1 MKVDN
6 ETIAIS
12 AILLAL
18 LLYWANR
25 KVKTDEE
32 VKRDDDHRK
41 LAIILKNIETLERA
55 YDNLPGI
62 KNRSDDQPLEGWIQE
77 RLSHM
82 ATDLNNIST
91 ELELLPREI
100 VDDSIRERVN
110 ILMNSVRA
118 HLSAADN
125 AKADQEAH
133 SSLTVTQ
140 NKVKITNNVLVHNEF
155 DQRAQSATTVMLDA
169 RSVTVQQMLDARSFN
184 FNQTNVEQRTLNL
197 RNPFRTRSTSTSAG
211 RDVAGVYAHLG
222 GVSTIGSSTPSSLTR
237 LSGDLRSNT
246 DVLLIGPNPSHG
258 EAAMSLATEASGG
271 SALSSNLSSASHG
284 GRDVAGVYAPKDQ
297 FISGRS
303 AGRGYG
309 SRSSGGF
316 GSEGHLSGSLSTQ
329 ALVPSCD
336 FLSTA
341 KSSNSS
347 VCDRRTMNE
356 SVGGAEAR
364 QVIKGVT
371 VKVAALIN
379 VYGSQAKSKTKT
391 PISSNFKVAPPK
403 QSNNFDK
410 IPGVVVETPVAPAIA
425 ATVLDTMSEGEDSLF
440 EEGGGVSMKA
450 VERAQELLKLSAG
463 GARTQRSLEITQQI
477 QALSDATEFKAHNV
491 MVIET
496 MIHDA
501 EIQLANSGTQ
511 QEKETFTSNKVN
523 WVSALNK
530 HKRLYGRR
538 DKPFAAKKQA
548 KAQKSGKRLHKD
560 IDTRGLS
567 TTGREEKGLE
577 GQRARRNELMR
588 KRREK
593 SEAVDKAKA
602 ALTPGSTQA
611 FADPELGTQR
621 TLPSVGSDQ
630 IQKSRL

>member
-12 AILLAL
+12 AIVLAL

-77 RLSHM
+77 RLNHM

-125 AKADQEAH
+125 AKADEQAH
-133 SSLTVTQ
+133 ASLTVTQ

-169 RSVTVQQMLDARSFN
+169 RAVTVQQMLDARSFN

-197 RNPFRTRSTSTSAG
+197 RNPFRTPSTSAG

-246 DVLLIGPNPSHG
+246 DVLLLGANPSYNEG
-258 EAAMSLATEASGG
+258 TMSLATEASGG

-316 GSEGHLSGSLSTQ
+316 GTEGGHLSGSLSTR

-347 VCDRRTMNE
+347 VCDQRTMNE

-364 QVIKGVT
+364 KVIKGVT
-371 VKVAALIN
+371 ANVKALIN

-410 IPGVVVETPVAPAIA
+410 IPGVVVETPLAPAIA

-477 QALSDATEFKAHNV
+477 QALIDATEFKGPNV

-567 TTGREEKGLE
+567 VTGREEKGLE

-593 SEAVDKAKA
+593 SEALTKAKA

>member
-1 MKVDN
+1 MGS
-6 ETIAIS
+6 EMCI
-12 AILLAL
+12 
-18 LLYWANR
+18 
-25 KVKTDEE
+25 
-32 VKRDDDHRK
+32 RD
-41 LAIILKNIETLERA
+41 
-55 YDNLPGI
+55 
-62 KNRSDDQPLEGWIQE
+62 S
-77 RLSHM
+77 
-82 ATDLNNIST
+82 
-91 ELELLPREI
+91 
-100 VDDSIRERVN
+100 
-110 ILMNSVRA
+110 
-118 HLSAADN
+118 
-125 AKADQEAH
+125 
-133 SSLTVTQ
+133 
-140 NKVKITNNVLVHNEF
+140 
-155 DQRAQSATTVMLDA
+155 
-169 RSVTVQQMLDARSFN
+169 
-184 FNQTNVEQRTLNL
+184 
-197 RNPFRTRSTSTSAG
+197 
-211 RDVAGVYAHLG
+211 
-222 GVSTIGSSTPSSLTR
+222 
-237 LSGDLRSNT
+237 
-246 DVLLIGPNPSHG
+246 
-258 EAAMSLATEASGG
+258 
-271 SALSSNLSSASHG
+271 
-284 GRDVAGVYAPKDQ
+284 Q

-309 SRSSGGF
+309 SRASGGF
-316 GSEGHLSGSLSTQ
+316 GTEGGHLSGSLSTR

-364 QVIKGVT
+364 KVIKGVT
-371 VKVAALIN
+371 ANVKALIN

-410 IPGVVVETPVAPAIA
+410 MPGVVVKTPLAPAIESI
-425 ATVLDTMSEGEDSLF
+425 VLDTMSEGEDSLF

-477 QALSDATEFKAHNV
+477 QALQDATEFKAHNV

-501 EIQLANSGTQ
+501 AIQLANSGTQ
-511 QEKETFTSNKVN
+511 QEKETFASNKVN

-548 KAQKSGKRLHKD
+548 KAQKSGQRLHKD

-567 TTGREEKGLE
+567 VTGREEKGLE

-593 SEAVDKAKA
+593 SEALTKAKA
-602 ALTPGSTQA
+602 AVTPGSTLA
-611 FADPELGTQR
+611 FSDPELGTREHAMGWVGEQGILLPPSQTPPPNVLLPRLGAPQIGPTHTVIGDPRIQR
-621 TLPSVGSDQ
+621 W
-630 IQKSRL
+630 RL